1 LHPNSAGATNLLIGQ
16 SVRGLPERAG
26 ESHRI
31 MTYFFFGTLMDREVL
46 ATVLDR
52 PVAADELSRA
62 WLHGYQ
68 RVRAANTSYPILVPA
83 PGVVVGGIV
92 FQPKDDRDDVRIR
105 HFEDGEYAER
115 WLSVHLAGGGRL
127 ASRVFFALE
136 VLEAT
141 DEAWDLA
148 TWASAHK
155 AVFLEQC
162 REWMCDCALCDRES
176 AALSRTR
183 S

>member
-1 LHPNSAGATNLLIGQ
+1 MA
-16 SVRGLPERAG
+16 
-26 ESHRI
+26 
-31 MTYFFFGTLMDREVL
+31 YFFFGTLMDREVL

-52 PVAADELSRA
+52 PIDAGELSRA

-68 RVRAANTSYPILVPA
+68 RVRAANASYPVLVPA
-83 PGVVVGGIV
+83 PGVVVGGVV
-92 FQPKDDRDDVRIR
+92 FRPKGDRDDVRIR

-115 WLSVHLAGGGRL
+115 WLNVYLAGGRRL
-127 ASRVFFALE
+127 ATRVFLALE

-148 TWASAHK
+148 SWASAHK
-155 AVFLEQC
+155 AAFLEQC
-162 REWMCDCALCDRES
+162 REWMRDCPACEREP
-176 AALSRTR
+176 AAFSRTR

>member
-1 LHPNSAGATNLLIGQ
+1 
-16 SVRGLPERAG
+16 
-26 ESHRI
+26 

-52 PVAADELSRA
+52 PIAADELSRA

-83 PGVVVGGIV
+83 PGVVVGGVV

-148 TWASAHK
+148 AWASAHK
-155 AVFLEQC
+155 AAFLDQC
-162 REWMCDCALCDRES
+162 REWMCDCAACDREP
-176 AALSRTR
+176 AAFSRTR